1 MPSPQE
7 EMILATKWH
16 SVLPLCPQ
24 AQERALLYGSR
35 DSCAYTQGVMGLSGQ
50 IYVSYLKQDLKLITE
65 AKGLNITL
73 ISLSY

>member
-1 MPSPQE
+1 
-7 EMILATKWH
+7 
-16 SVLPLCPQ
+16 
-24 AQERALLYGSR
+24 
-35 DSCAYTQGVMGLSGQ
+35 MGLSGQ